1 VNQFLGQFL
10 PSNRAAKDELAGV
23 DFDAPKL
30 SGRSIQEMV
39 SSSSSSSSSSPR

>member
-39 SSSSSSSSSSPR
+39 SSSSSSSPR